1 MRDGNLFWILIAI
14 IGIALLALLTSQDGM
29 VAGLPEGQFAELAY
43 YGTWGVALGAGLF
56 LFSGIRIG
64 EALRHAIVWIG
75 IFMVVIGAYAFA
87 PEFLAIKDRMMAVLM
102 PGSVVPVSSDGE
114 RPQYMVTRGRDG
126 HFHLNGAVDGESV
139 SFMVDTG
146 ASMIAMDRPTAESL
160 GIDTDS
166 LSFTDYVQTA
176 NGVTRS
182 APVFL
187 DSVTVGDIE
196 RRNIRA
202 AVTDSDGLGT
212 VLLGMSF
219 LDTLTSYD
227 FRGDRLIL
235 TD

>member
-1 MRDGNLFWILIAI
+1 MRSGKFLWVILAI
-14 IGIALLALLTSQDGM
+14 LGIALLALLTSQDGM

-56 LFSGIRIG
+56 LFSGIRFG
-64 EALRHAIVWIG
+64 EALRHALIWAGV
-75 IFMVVIGAYAFA
+75 FLVVIAAYAFA

-102 PGSVVPVSSDGE
+102 PGSVVALSSDGE
-114 RPQYMVTRGRDG
+114 RAQYMATRGRDG
-126 HFHLNGAVDGESV
+126 HFHLNGTVDGENV

-146 ASMIAMDRPTAESL
+146 ASVIAMDRSTADSL
-160 GIDTDS
+160 GIDTER
-166 LSFTDYVQTA
+166 LSFSDYVQTA
-176 NGVTRS
+176 NGLARS

-187 DSVTVGDIE
+187 DTVTIGDIE

-227 FRGDRLIL
+227 FRGDRLIM